1 MDLTFTLF
9 YEKLKKMSSSEIEK
23 LKRQLQKQ
31 ELVRKLEELKKE
43 DEISTTGIKK
53 VLVRKALTE
62 IKEILKHLTTLIN
75 ELLDVIE

>member
-1 MDLTFTLF
+1 
-9 YEKLKKMSSSEIEK
+9 MSSSEIEK

-75 ELLDVIE
+75 ELLDVTE

>member
-9 YEKLKKMSSSEIEK
+9 YERLKKMSSSEIEK

-53 VLVRKALTE
+53 SSSKKSTYRNKR
-62 IKEILKHLTTLIN
+62 N
-75 ELLDVIE
+75 S

>member
-1 MDLTFTLF
+1 
-9 YEKLKKMSSSEIEK
+9 MSSSKIEK

-75 ELLDVIE
+75 ELLDVTE